1 MPEATP
7 VETPEHLDD
16 FTRAYL
22 ECAAWTSTE
31 GENGEIQIDDLMNDG
46 KAEWSD
52 AAIDAAVA
60 ACKAFQ
66 EANAELL
73 AQVPQLCAEWSTD
86 EQNGHDFW
94 LTRCGHG
101 AGFWDRGYGELGEK
115 LSKAARA
122 YGEAWLY
129 LGDDGKVY
137 FT

>member
-1 MPEATP
+1 MEAIP
-7 VETPEHLDD
+7 VETPDHLDD

-46 KAEWSD
+46 KAEWSEQ
-52 AAIDAAVA
+52 AIAAAVA
-60 ACKAFQ
+60 DCKDFQ
-66 EANAELL
+66 VDNRGLL
-73 AQVPQLCAEWSTD
+73 DAVSETFGATDAQH
-86 EQNGHDFW
+86 GHDFW
-94 LTRCGHG
+94 LTRNGHG
-101 AGFWDRGYGELGEK
+101 AGFWDRGYGASGNV
-115 LSKAARA
+115 LSEAAKV